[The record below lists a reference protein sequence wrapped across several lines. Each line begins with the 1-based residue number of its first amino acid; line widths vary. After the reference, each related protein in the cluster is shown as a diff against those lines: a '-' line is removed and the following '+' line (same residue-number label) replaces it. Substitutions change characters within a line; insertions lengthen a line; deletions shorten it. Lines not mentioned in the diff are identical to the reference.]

1 MIDKEITLVNEET
14 DLSSRVTG
22 VAVRDAMLA
31 DIGVGENRV
40 SVDCV
45 GIRTLSESFA
55 DEVFGILVAERG
67 KAWFKQRVA
76 VTGFSETTRAAI
88 LRAIAER
95 LHLNQPALPMPD
107 QERKPCRFTS
117 ALANLRY
124 LRSPYRLQLSLE
136 PWPSLTTK
144 AG

>member
-1 MIDKEITLVNEET
+1 MIDKEITLADYGS

-22 VAVRDAMLA
+22 VAVRDAMLSA
-31 DIGVGENRV
+31 LDGGANRV

-76 VTGFSETTRAAI
+76 VTGLSETTRAAI

-95 LHLNQPALPMPD
+95 LHLNPA
-107 QERKPCRFTS
+107 
-117 ALANLRY
+117 A
-124 LRSPYRLQLSLE
+124 
-136 PWPSLTTK
+136 
-144 AG
+144 